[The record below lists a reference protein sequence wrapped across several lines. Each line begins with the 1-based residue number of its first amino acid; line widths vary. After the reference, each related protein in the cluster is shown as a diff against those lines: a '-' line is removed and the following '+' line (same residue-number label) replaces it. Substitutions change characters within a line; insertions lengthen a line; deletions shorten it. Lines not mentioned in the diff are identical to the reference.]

1 MGLFDFIRPGRS
13 EAPVPTARPEPP
25 LRSAALQSESQWNG
39 FVVGGPSRAGI
50 RVDERSVLSLPATM
64 QALRVL
70 SGVFAATP
78 RHYYRREESGRTRLS
93 DDPMARLIHDA
104 PNGYQSAYDF
114 FELYLQDL
122 LLAGNFFAYVSR
134 DFRGQ
139 PVALTRLKPWTVK
152 VAEYFDRTE
161 GYTLFYDATLP
172 DGSSGRFPAREILHV
187 RGMSRDG
194 LVGLNPLQYM
204 RDAFGGAI
212 ATADYAARY
221 FQSGARPSVVLTTEK
236 QTSPET
242 RESMRADWKR
252 LYHGVDG
259 EKVAVLDQGLK
270 PEFLSHD
277 NQESQFIETRTF
289 QVVDIAR
296 AWGVPPHLVFELSRA
311 TFSNIEQQ
319 SLEFITF
326 HLGPHYVRLE
336 QALTRAFA
344 APGHYFEHLTD
355 ALVRGDLKSRME
367 AYWYQ
372 RQMGMVSADELR
384 ARENMN
390 GIGGEA
396 GGERWRPSNMTIA
409 GTPVAPAAPVVRT
422 TSAEGE
428 EPNT

>member
-1 MGLFDFIRPGRS
+1 MTVGLLDFIRPGRTAS
-13 EAPVPTARPEPP
+13 PVPQARPEPP
-25 LRSAALQSESQWNG
+25 LRSASLQSESQWNG
-39 FVVGGPSRAGI
+39 FVVGGPSKAGV

-78 RHYYRREESGRTRLS
+78 RHYYRREEAGRQRLA
-93 DDPMARLIHDA
+93 DDPLARLIHDA
-104 PNGYQSAYDF
+104 PNAYQTAYDF

-122 LLAGNFFAYVSR
+122 LLSGNFYAYVSR
-134 DFRGQ
+134 NFRGQ

-152 VAEYFDRTE
+152 VAEYFDRAE

-172 DGSSGRFPAREILHV
+172 DGSSGRFPAREVLHV

-212 ATADYAARY
+212 ATSDFAARY
-221 FQSGARPSVVLTTEK
+221 WEDGARPSVVLTTESK
-236 QTSPET
+236 TSPET
-242 RESMRADWKR
+242 REAIRADYKR
-252 LYHGVDG
+252 LYHGANR
-259 EKVAVLDQGLK
+259 EAVAVMDQGLK

-277 NQESQFIETRTF
+277 NQEAQFIETRTF
-289 QVVDIAR
+289 QVVEIAR
-296 AWGVPPHLVFELSRA
+296 AWGVPPHLIFELSRA

-390 GIGGEA
+390 SIGGDA
-396 GGERWRPSNMTIA
+396 GEERWRPSNMTIA
-409 GTPVAPAAPVVRT
+409 GTPVETDARPTPAA
-422 TSAEGE
+422 AE
-428 EPNT
+428 EPRT

>member
-1 MGLFDFIRPGRS
+1 MGILDFIRPGRS
-13 EAPVPTARPEPP
+13 AAPAPAPRPEPP
-25 LRSAALQSESQWNG
+25 LRATSVQSESQWNG
-39 FVVGGPSRAGI
+39 FVVGGPSRSGV
-50 RVDERSVLSLPATM
+50 RVDERAVLSLPATM

-78 RHYYRREESGRTRLS
+78 RHYYRRDADGRTRLPEDAMS
-93 DDPMARLIHDA
+93 RLIHDA
-104 PNGYQSAYDF
+104 PNSYQTAF
-114 FELYLQDL
+114 EFWELYKQDL
-122 LLAGNFFAYVSR
+122 LLAGNFYAYVSR

-152 VAEYFDRTE
+152 VAEYFDRSE

-194 LVGLNPLQYM
+194 LVGMNPLRYM

-221 FQSGARPSVVLTTEK
+221 FESGARPSVVLTTE
-236 QTSPET
+236 QRTSPEV
-242 RESMRADWKR
+242 RQEMRADWKR
-252 LYHGVDG
+252 LYGGLDG
-259 EKVAVLDQGLK
+259 EKVAVLDQGVK

-277 NQESQFIETRTF
+277 NQESQFVETRQF

-319 SLEFITF
+319 SLEFITY
-326 HLGPHYVRLE
+326 HLGPHYARLE

-367 AYWYQ
+367 AYWMQ

-390 GIGGEA
+390 GIGGAA

-409 GTPVAPAAPVVRT
+409 GTPIEPAAPVVRT
-422 TSAEGE
+422 GPAAAE
-428 EPNT
+428 EPTT